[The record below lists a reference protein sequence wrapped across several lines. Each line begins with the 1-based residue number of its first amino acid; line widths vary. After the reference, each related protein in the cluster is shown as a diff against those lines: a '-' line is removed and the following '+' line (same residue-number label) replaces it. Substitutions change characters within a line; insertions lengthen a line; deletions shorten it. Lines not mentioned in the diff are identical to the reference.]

1 MRPAQCG
8 PLWRRGARPR
18 WWPENEPWPPAGPG
32 VVWQHARRRF
42 LLRALAGLATVVA
55 MAAGSSAALLWAAA
69 RLVGT
74 APPRGWA
81 GLGAASLALACV
93 LAGVVL
99 GGLGIRRA
107 VTRVG
112 DLIVALGRI
121 AGGDYGVRVREAG
134 PPELRT
140 LGRAFNTMAARLERQ
155 DAGRRALLTDIS
167 HELRTPLA
175 VLQGNLEGML
185 DGVYPR
191 DPAHLSLVLEETQ
204 VLGRLIEDLRT
215 LTLSESF
222 ELTLAR
228 APTSLVAVARDAVA
242 SFEPQAAAAGVTL
255 RLIGGDAEPPLADVD
270 PERIRQVLNNLL
282 ANALRHTPRGGAVSV
297 RCAPDGT
304 DRVAVSVH
312 DTGRGIAAADLPHVF
327 ERFYKGPDSRGAGLG
342 LAIAK
347 SLVEAH
353 GGAIAAESPPD
364 GGTIVRFTLPAAPGG
379 DDRLNARER
388 P

>member
-1 MRPAQCG
+1 MRQAHCG
-8 PLWRRGARPR
+8 PPWRRGARPP

-32 VVWQHARRRF
+32 AVWQHVRRRF
-42 LLRALAGLATVVA
+42 LLRALVGLAAVVAASAGL
-55 MAAGSSAALLWAAA
+55 SAALLWVAA

-74 APPRGWA
+74 GPPPGWI
-81 GLGAASLALACV
+81 GLGGALLALVCV
-93 LAGVVL
+93 LAGAVL

-107 VTRVG
+107 VMRVG

-121 AGGDYGVRVREAG
+121 ADGDYAARVREAG

-222 ELTLAR
+222 ELALAR
-228 APTSLVAVARDAVA
+228 APTNLVAVARDAVA
-242 SFEPQAAAAGVTL
+242 SFEAQAAAGGVTL
-255 RLIGGDAEPPLADVD
+255 RLAGDAEAPLADVD

-297 RCAPDGT
+297 RCAADGAN
-304 DRVAVSVH
+304 RVTVAVH

-364 GGTIVRFTLPAAPGG
+364 GGTIVRFTLPAVPGTMAG
-379 DDRLNARER
+379 
-388 P
+388 